1 MVAVLAQVLLGGVTV
16 LWHLPVTISTAH
28 ATLAQIFFC
37 LTASIAFFTG
47 ADWRWDEAKLEDAS
61 TPSLQLLTVAATGV
75 ILLQMVL
82 GAVYRHSQEASL
94 VPHVA
99 GACVVTV
106 LVSWVVSTIV
116 MRFGRQPDLLHP
128 ALLLGG
134 LLIAQLLL
142 GVGSYVMTMAG
153 RNAPQPL
160 PLVVDVTTTHV
171 AVGALLLVTS
181 LYLTYQVHRFLGV
194 RRPELKMASAP
205 HQAGS

>member
-1 MVAVLAQVLLGGVTV
+1 VV
-16 LWHLPVTISTAH
+16 
-28 ATLAQIFFC
+28 
-37 LTASIAFFTG
+37 
-47 ADWRWDEAKLEDAS
+47 
-61 TPSLQLLTVAATGV
+61 ATGV

-116 MRFGRQPDLLHP
+116 MRFARQPDLLHP

-160 PLVVDVTTTHV
+160 PSVVDVTTTHV
-171 AVGALLLVTS
+171 AVGALLLVTC
-181 LYLTYQVHRFLGV
+181 LYLTYQVHRFLAV